1 MDELVDLLLNTTCE
15 VLKGGICHILEGTS
29 FSPEQG
35 TMTVHLYQCS
45 EVVSLRFFGDSG
57 GQEDDLGVVV
67 EHVLSACD
75 LWDGSKNFRPL
86 DEDLAPPGPQLLMFP
101 FRTEP
106 SAHSRTA
113 GQQD

>member
-1 MDELVDLLLNTTCE
+1 MISKSPRPGPGPPCCGSPYPGMDELVDLLLNTTCE
-15 VLKGGICHILEGTS
+15 VLKGGICHVLEGTS

-75 LWDGSKNFRPL
+75 LWGWVQKL
-86 DEDLAPPGPQLLMFP
+86 QA
-101 FRTEP
+101 
-106 SAHSRTA
+106 A
-113 GQQD
+113 